1 MSKAFIHPTSI
12 VETKKIGEDTY
23 IGPFCNISERV
34 IIGKNCKL
42 VGWSSIGN
50 PGEFKIPP
58 KDNGNPII
66 IEDGVEIREF
76 VTINTPMGD
85 ITKIGKYCYLMTKSH
100 VGHDCVLE
108 DNVVLSCGSLVGGCS
123 HIGRYCYIGLNAS
136 THQYAELGSYSI
148 VGANSFFKGKSP
160 MGITWAGVPARPIK
174 VNLKNINSNTS
185 LEDRQSIIDKA
196 AIFIKK
202 GIN

>member
-1 MSKAFIHPTSI
+1 MTKTFIHPTSI
-12 VETKKIGEDTY
+12 VGTKKIGEGTY

-34 IIGKNCKL
+34 VIGKNCRL

-85 ITKIGKYCYLMTKSH
+85 ITKVGKDNYLMTKSH
-100 VGHDCVLE
+100 VGHDSILE
-108 DNVVLSCGSLVGGCS
+108 NDVVLSCGSLVGGCS
-123 HIGRYCYIGLNAS
+123 YIGRHCYLGLNAS
-136 THQYAELGSYSI
+136 THQYAELGAYSI
-148 VGANSFFKGKSP
+148 LGANSFFKGKSP

-174 VNLKNINSNTS
+174 INLRNINLNAP
-185 LEDRQSIIDKA
+185 LEKRQIIIDEA
-196 AIFIKK
+196 AIFI
-202 GIN
+202 GGR

>member
-1 MSKAFIHPTSI
+1 MSKSFIHPTSI
-12 VETKKIGEDTY
+12 VETKEIGEGTY

-50 PGEFKIPP
+50 PGEFKVPP

-66 IEDGVEIREF
+66 IGDGVEIREF

-85 ITKIGKYCYLMTKSH
+85 VTKIGKCCYLMTKSH
-100 VGHDCVLE
+100 VGHDSVLE

-123 HIGRYCYIGLNAS
+123 YIGRCCYIGLNAS
-136 THQYAELGSYSI
+136 THQYAELGAYSI

-174 VNLKNINSNTS
+174 INLKNIKKNTNSKKQQ
-185 LEDRQSIIDKA
+185 DIIEA
-196 AIFIKK
+196 AERFIK
-202 GIN
+202 GI